1 MFNRILILGAV
12 ALSAGACAVEHRA
25 VVSSED
31 ACGRYGFT
39 ASTRDYQRCQNELAR
54 QRQAGRVAMGYSEAR
69 LTADAQM
76 ACDSYGVPRGSAQ
89 FDRCVQDEFVA
100 RRPS

>member
-1 MFNRILILGAV
+1 MVIRILL
-12 ALSAGACAVEHRA
+12 LSAIAFCASACAVEHRA
-25 VVSSED
+25 VVVAED
-31 ACGRYGFT
+31 ACSRYGFT
-39 ASTRDYQRCQNELAR
+39 SSTRDYQRCQAELAR

-89 FDRCVQDEFVA
+89 YDRCMQDEFVA

>member
-1 MFNRILILGAV
+1 MFIRILVLGTI
-12 ALSAGACAVEHRA
+12 ALTASACAVEHRA
-25 VVSSED
+25 VVVAED
-31 ACGRYGFT
+31 ACSRYGFT
-39 ASTRDYQRCQNELAR
+39 ASTRDYQRCQAELAR
-54 QRQAGRVAMGYSEAR
+54 QRQAGRVSREYGEAR
-69 LTADAQM
+69 VTADAQM

>member
-1 MFNRILILGAV
+1 MFNRVLVLGAI

-25 VVSSED
+25 VVAAED

-39 ASTRDYQRCQNELAR
+39 TSTRDYQRCQAELAR

-100 RRPS
+100 RRPA